1 MFCLDVFLKEKN
13 LKNVDLTEDSE
24 EALNT
29 ALVEGKQ

>member
-13 LKNVDLTEDSE
+13 DVDLTEE

-29 ALVEGKQ
+29 ASVEGTH